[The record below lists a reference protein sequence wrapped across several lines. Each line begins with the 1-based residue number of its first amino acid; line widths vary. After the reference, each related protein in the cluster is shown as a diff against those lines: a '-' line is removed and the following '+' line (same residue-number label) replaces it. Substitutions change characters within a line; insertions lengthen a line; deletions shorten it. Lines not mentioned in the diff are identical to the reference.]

1 MRVNTTLILGW
12 FCLYRYVMGFVM
24 TLVAAALYGFVLPLV
39 ELAYKKTEQAM
50 TYSLVLEIQFV
61 IGTFASLFNIVGMI
75 INNDFKTSA
84 ASVAQLKSLFLSN
97 LERKKCSLIHRCFAL
112 GWLKGF
118 FWILCLLV
126 NNLLDSKAIKIGLN
140 LLPVFVCGN
149 LSLDTNNLIKDDEVV
164 VHGMEHQDSVF
175 FSVHF
180 ADCSSVH

>member
-1 MRVNTTLILGW
+1 MEEKIKGLLHRVLMSQICDG
-12 FCLYRYVMGFVM
+12 FCYDISGCS
-24 TLVAAALYGFVLPLV
+24 LYGFVLPLV

-61 IGTFASLFNIVGMI
+61 IGTLASLFNIVGMI

-84 ASVAQLKSLFLSN
+84 ASFAQLKSLFLSN
-97 LERKKCSLIHRCFAL
+97 LERCFAL

-149 LSLDTNNLIKDDEVV
+149 LSLDTNNLIKDDEAV